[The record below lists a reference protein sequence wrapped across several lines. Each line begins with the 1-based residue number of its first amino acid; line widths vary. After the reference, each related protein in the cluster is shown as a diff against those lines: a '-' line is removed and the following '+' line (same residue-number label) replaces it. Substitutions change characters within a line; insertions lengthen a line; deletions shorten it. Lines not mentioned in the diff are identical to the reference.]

1 MDAITIDGTVS
12 EGTVFYPVY
21 NKDFRDWQEQ
31 YRQGGD
37 MLLFSDRKVV
47 KLTTPI
53 EVPFEL

>member
-1 MDAITIDGTVS
+1 MDTIKIDGTVS
-12 EGTVFYPVY
+12 EGTVVYPAY